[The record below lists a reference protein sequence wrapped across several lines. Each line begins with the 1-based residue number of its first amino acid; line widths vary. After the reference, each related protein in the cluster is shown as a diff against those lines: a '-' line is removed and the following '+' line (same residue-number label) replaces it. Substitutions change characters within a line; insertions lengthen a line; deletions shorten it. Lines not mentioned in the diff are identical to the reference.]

1 MESEFLTWLRQRLPA
16 HPQVTIGLGDDAA
29 LLRLAGSDCLLTVD
43 VLSDGVDFELNR
55 IDPRRAGRKCLAV
68 NLSDLAAMAARP
80 VAAVIGLVLPRRGA
94 LDLAI
99 ALYEGLLPLAEK
111 YGVAIAGGDVNTW
124 DHPLT
129 VSVTVLGEPTPRG
142 PLRRD
147 GAKVGDQVLVTGAL
161 GGSRLGHHLDF
172 EPRVREALLLQE
184 RYTLHAGIDVSDG
197 LALDLSRL
205 ATESGVGAAL
215 RLADV
220 PVAPAAEQ
228 WSAQLA
234 DGSTALDHALGD
246 GEDFELLL
254 TAPPEE
260 ARRMLADQPLRTPF
274 GVSLA
279 AIGEIVSEPGLWQL
293 EERACAA
300 AAFAARLRAPPRVIS
315 APTTLTRSVSEG
327 ASLATRSPWCRS
339 LACAC
344 ASG

>member
-1 MESEFLTWLRQRLPA
+1 
-16 HPQVTIGLGDDAA
+16 
-29 LLRLAGSDCLLTVD
+29 VD
-43 VLSDGVDFELNR
+43 VLSDGVDFELEQ

-147 GAKVGDQVLVTGAL
+147 GAKMGDEILVTGAL

-172 EPRVREALLLQE
+172 EPRVREALLLHE
-184 RYTLHAGIDVSDG
+184 RYALHAGIDISDG

-205 ATESGVGAAL
+205 VAESGVGAEL

-220 PVAPAAEQ
+220 PIAPAAAE
-228 WSAQLA
+228 WAAQLA
-234 DGSTALDHALGD
+234 DGSTELDHALSD

-254 TAPPEE
+254 TAPPDE
-260 ARRMLADQPLRTPF
+260 ARRMLADQPLQTPN
-274 GVSLA
+274 GVSITS
-279 AIGEIVSEPGLWQL
+279 IGQIVREPGLWQL
-293 EERACAA
+293 VERGVRQPLTPRGFVHGEE
-300 AAFAARLRAPPRVIS
+300 
-315 APTTLTRSVSEG
+315 
-327 ASLATRSPWCRS
+327 
-339 LACAC
+339 
-344 ASG
+344 